1 MNEKIRILFLSANP
15 WTTSRIL
22 VDEEERQV
30 FEKLQEG
37 PCRDN
42 FELHKHAAIRTSDLQ
57 RFLMMYKPHIV
68 HFSGHGSKSHKIIL
82 GSTPGRGKEVDQ
94 QGLVEIFALYQKH
107 VRLAFLNACFT
118 TRQARSLS
126 EVIDYAVGAGK
137 MIGDKGGVAFAG
149 AFYRALGFG
158 MSVKGAFE
166 SAQAEIA
173 LTKMPRTKGFEL
185 FVRHGVD
192 EDDFFPQR
200 PAVGREA
207 AEPSRFVSHPLSK
220 HGDQQ
225 GCGGTLFCE
234 NLVWR
239 STKSVV
245 AEIGRCE
252 TTDLRPA
259 AKSANSGPTKGE
271 IELRSPSYS
280 STYLALTVEVRRVLL
295 MKSRP
300 SSKKMAP
307 AARAR
312 ALRTA
317 SGREARCDSGSD

>member
-22 VDEEERQV
+22 VDEEEREV

-37 PCRDN
+37 TCRER
-42 FELHKHAAIRTSDLQ
+42 FELHKHAAIRTTDLQ
-57 RFLMMYKPHIV
+57 RFLMMHKPHIV

-82 GSTPGRGKEVDQ
+82 GGTPGRGKEVDQ
-94 QGLVEIFALYQKH
+94 RGMVEIFALYQKH

-118 TRQARSLS
+118 TNQARSLS

-158 MSVKGAFE
+158 MSVKEAFE

-185 FVRHGVD
+185 FIRPGVD
-192 EDDFFPQR
+192 KDDLFPQ
-200 PAVGREA
+200 PGPTLSHQA
-207 AEPSRFVSHPLSK
+207 AAARLVSNPLSNNS
-220 HGDQQ
+220 DQP

-234 NLVWR
+234 DLVLK
-239 STKSVV
+239 STKSAV
-245 AEIGRCE
+245 AEIGRSE
-252 TTDLRPA
+252 TSAIRPA
-259 AKSANSGPTKGE
+259 AKSANPGATKEE
-271 IELRSPSYS
+271 IAQRAASYS
-280 STYLALTVEVRRVLL
+280 CVYLAWTVGVRRVLL
-295 MKSRP
+295 IESQP
-300 SSKKMAP
+300 SLKKMVP
-307 AARAR
+307 AATAR
-312 ALRTA
+312 ASRTV
-317 SGREARCDSGSD
+317 SGREGHCESGSD